1 VSQLPTQTDVFVVGG
16 GPAGLAAAIAARRCG
31 LSVIVADRAQGPV
44 DKACGEG
51 LLPDGVAALR
61 QIGVEL
67 GREDGSRFRGI
78 RFVDEGL
85 AAEASFSGN
94 YGIGIRRTRLHRILQ
109 ERAESAGAVVC
120 WRSRVMG
127 VDPAGV
133 TVDGQTVRCGWVIG
147 ADGLHSR
154 VREWAGLQPVW
165 SAARRMGIRQHF
177 RIRPWTDF
185 VEVHW
190 RTGWQA
196 YVTPVGPQEVCIA
209 IIGSEPEGPPNLTAL
224 FPALGKRLGRA
235 EATTPLRGAI
245 SMSSKLRSVA
255 RGRIALIGD
264 ASGSVDA
271 VTGDGLSLAF
281 RQADFLGS
289 ALAAD
294 DLQMYETAHRRVS
307 RMPRLMARLLLLMDR
322 RDGLR
327 QRAIS
332 ALAAKPYT
340 FERLLAAHVGS
351 LGAAAVSSDAFT
363 FALQVFAPT
372 RLWRSQSH

>member
-1 VSQLPTQTDVFVVGG
+1 VSQLPTHTDVFVVGG

-31 LSVIVADRAQGPV
+31 LSVTVADRAQGPI

-51 LLPDGVAALR
+51 LMPDGVAALR

-67 GREDGSRFRGI
+67 DREDGLPFRGI
-78 RFVDEGL
+78 RFIDDGL
-85 AAEASFSGN
+85 AAEAPFSGS
-94 YGIGIRRTRLHRILQ
+94 YGVGIRRTRLHRILQ
-109 ERAESAGAVVC
+109 GHAESAGAVIC
-120 WRSRVMG
+120 WRSRVVA
-127 VDPAGV
+127 VDSAGV
-133 TVDGQTVRCGWVIG
+133 TVDGQTVRCRWVIG

-165 SAARRMGIRQHF
+165 SATRRMGIRQHF

-209 IIGSEPEGPPNLTAL
+209 IIGSEPEGPPDLSAL
-224 FPALGKRLGRA
+224 FPALDERLGGA
-235 EATTPLRGAI
+235 EAITPLRGAI
-245 SMSSKLRSVA
+245 SMSSKMRSAA

-281 RQADFLGS
+281 RQAALLGP
-289 ALAAD
+289 ALAAS

-307 RMPRLMARLLLLMDR
+307 RMPRLMARVLLLMDR

-327 QRAIS
+327 RRAIS
-332 ALAAKPYT
+332 ALAAKPYA

-351 LGAAAVSSDAFT
+351 LGAAAVSSDALS
-363 FALQVFAPT
+363 FALRLFRPT
-372 RLWRSQSH
+372 RLRRFQSH